1 MFLTKP
7 RFVGLILVSFFLGC
21 LATAAYQG
29 SFLESHPRKRGMRSS
44 HRLMDKLSVK
54 LELTAVQKGH
64 LEKVLE
70 EGRRRMVDLGRSM
83 KPSYQEIKLE
93 TRTRIRELLTSDQAV
108 RFDELMKERDAK
120 RQKRGNGG

>member
-7 RFVGLILVSFFLGC
+7 RLVGLILVGFLLGC

-29 SFLESHPRKRGMRSS
+29 LFLDSHPRKRGLRSS
-44 HRLMDKLSVK
+44 QRLMDKLSGELV
-54 LELTAVQKGH
+54 LTAEQKGN

-83 KPSYQEIKLE
+83 KPRYQEIKLE
-93 TRTRIRELLTSDQAV
+93 TRTRIRELLSPDQSA
-108 RFDELMKERDAK
+108 RFDELMKEHDAR
-120 RQKRGNGG
+120 RQKRANGG